1 MMAFFSLIFVLVMSG
16 SNGIPSP
23 SISSSKGGFL
33 ILLRPPFT
41 CHPPSCALAPIITRI
56 NTLLLVYAFQTLTE
70 LFLHVFLPTSSM
82 SSQSFIFMK
91 LSPSPNASLS
101 SCLHEMFETTD
112 LR

>member
-1 MMAFFSLIFVLVMSG
+1 MAFFSSSFISVMSG

-41 CHPPSCALAPIITRI
+41 CRPPSRAPAPIITRI

-70 LFLHVFLPTSSM
+70 LFLHVFLPN
-82 SSQSFIFMK
+82 QLHVLPVLRLYEAIPIFQ
-91 LSPSPNASLS
+91 
-101 SCLHEMFETTD
+101 CLIIIMPA
-112 LR
+112 